1 MSNRA
6 SGNGGL
12 HHRGHRA
19 HRGGTEENQV
29 LVVRAHGA
37 SIKNDMTVLGF
48 LCATSVI
55 LLSSVVKNTARTGTP
70 PELENQK

>member
-1 MSNRA
+1 MP
-6 SGNGGL
+6 
-12 HHRGHRA
+12 
-19 HRGGTEENQV
+19 V
-29 LVVRAHGA
+29 IRAHGC
-37 SIKNDMTVLGF
+37 SVPNDIKGLRF